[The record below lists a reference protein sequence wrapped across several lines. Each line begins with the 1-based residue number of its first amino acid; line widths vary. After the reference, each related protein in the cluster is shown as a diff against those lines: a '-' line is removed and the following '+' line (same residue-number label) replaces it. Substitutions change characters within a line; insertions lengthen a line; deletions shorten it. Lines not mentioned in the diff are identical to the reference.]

1 MGLNHL
7 ETDSLYIAN
16 RICIEPNNIENN
28 AEYPILLLMIK
39 RIIKNIMKYMTENPL
54 IIDVNTETPSEAR
67 KEKRQIIPITDI
79 VLKDFLTIFSLM

>member
-1 MGLNHL
+1 
-7 ETDSLYIAN
+7 
-16 RICIEPNNIENN
+16 
-28 AEYPILLLMIK
+28 MIK